1 MNTLNLTTNLSTE
14 LINANIEA
22 TANVDVLEDLCN
34 CTLASVKAFIQA
46 FKSNFRDTGVMVY
59 MAKGDILIQDLYSHD
74 DWRVQESPILR
85 ELYTDMRINF
95 NDVRD
100 QLVVTKEALTSLP
113 DHAGRKIVK
122 SAENIVSMRNYWV
135 MKRVPNL

>member
-74 DWRVQESPILR
+74 D
-85 ELYTDMRINF
+85 
-95 NDVRD
+95 
-100 QLVVTKEALTSLP
+100 
-113 DHAGRKIVK
+113 
-122 SAENIVSMRNYWV
+122 
-135 MKRVPNL
+135 